1 MRNPNLSLAN
11 PRFSTLRE
19 EILSLEEGLEP
30 IPEEAADRTNAA
42 VSVVLRDG
50 EGLDLLL
57 IKRAVAE
64 GDPWSGQMALPG
76 GRRDPSDATL
86 LQTAI
91 RETEEETS
99 VSLDERGVHLGRL
112 EPMVPA
118 TTRLPPITIF
128 PFVFVVPESTD
139 ALVFSREVE
148 EVLWV
153 PLAALQDPAASST
166 VEIHYGDNS
175 SRMFPCLRV
184 DGRVIWGL
192 TYRILTGFFEILRAV
207 RPSREPS

>member
-1 MRNPNLSLAN
+1 MRSPNVSLSD
-11 PRFSTLRE
+11 PRFSILRE
-19 EILSLEEGLEP
+19 EILSLEKGLDP
-30 IPEEAADRTNAA
+30 IPGPTADRTHAA

-50 EGLDLLL
+50 GEWELLL

-99 VSLDERGVHLGRL
+99 VGLDERGVHLGRL
-112 EPMVPA
+112 EPMIPA

-128 PFVFVVPESTD
+128 PYVFGVPESTE
-139 ALVFSREVE
+139 ALVSSREVD

-153 PLAALQDPAASST
+153 PLATLQDPGASST

-175 SRMFPCLRV
+175 SRVFPCLRV
-184 DGRVIWGL
+184 DDRVIWGL
-192 TYRILTGFFEILRAV
+192 TYRILEGFFEILRSAGSF
-207 RPSREPS
+207 RGPS